1 MHDIAE
7 KKCVQESNDF
17 IVQAQTCL
25 LTAARAFDRRHC
37 FTTGKIFTLLHSSI
51 EKYFM
56 GFFLCNDHRPV
67 VAGIADLVKSFKNY
81 HPLDEQLEKDLIE
94 IDRRRSYFTA
104 DESCESSVEFD
115 YVERLFDTAQKVSQL
130 VMRRIECE

>member
-25 LTAARAFDRRHC
+25 LTAARAFDRRRC
-37 FTTGKIFTLLHSSI
+37 FTTSNIFSLLHSSI

-56 GFFLCNDHRPV
+56 GFFLCNDHRPAV
-67 VAGIADLVKSFKNY
+67 SSISELVKSFKHY
-81 HPLDEQLEKDLIE
+81 HPLDEELEKDLIE
-94 IDRRRSYFTA
+94 IDLRRSHFTA
-104 DESCESSVEFD
+104 NSCCESSQESD
-115 YVERLFDTAQKVSQL
+115 YIERLFDTAQKVSQL